1 MVRRLRYAGRIIWQS
16 FKDFN
21 HDNGPEWAAS
31 IAYYSLLSVFPLLLA
46 VVAISS
52 FFISPAYTMD
62 QTVRFLSTI
71 LPTGGPQIINIVQE
85 AIKARS
91 GISIL
96 SILLLLGGG
105 MQVFGTVMKAL
116 NIAYTTGENFTFLK
130 RILFQLWMVLTL
142 GVLSLLVLASQV
154 VINLFFSQIKNQIA
168 GAILLQVVL
177 EIVNAILLLVIYL
190 LTYRFVPRCPV
201 KWRSAF
207 WGALV
212 STLLFITARP
222 MFTGYITYFAHF
234 NLVYGS
240 LAIVITLII
249 WAWVM
254 ALILLFGGEVAS
266 HVQAFKIERK
276 PVEVIEA
283 RHIRRSPT
291 IKDKEGV
298 RLPPKAEETQEKE
311 VVQ

>member
-1 MVRRLRYAGRIIWQS
+1 MLERLRSTGRILWQS

-31 IAYYSLLSVFPLLLA
+31 IAYYSLLSIFPLLLA
-46 VVAISS
+46 VVSISS
-52 FFISPAYTMD
+52 YFVSPAYTMD
-62 QTVRFLSTI
+62 QTIRFLSTI

-91 GISIL
+91 GISII
-96 SILLLLGGG
+96 SSLLLLSGG

-116 NIAYTTGENFTFLK
+116 NIAYTTGENFTFFK

-142 GVLSLLVLASQV
+142 GVLSVLALTSQLV
-154 VINLFFSQIKNQIA
+154 VNLFFAQLKNQMA

-177 EIVNAILLLVIYL
+177 EITNAILLLVVYL
-190 LTYRFVPRCPV
+190 LTYRFIPRCPV
-201 KWRSAF
+201 QWRSAF

-212 STLLFITARP
+212 STLLFMIARP
-222 MFTGYITYFAHF
+222 LFTGYMTYFAHL

-254 ALILLFGGEVAS
+254 ALILLFGGEIAS
-266 HVQAFKIERK
+266 HVQAVNIERK

-298 RLPPKAEETQEKE
+298 RLPPKAEEVQEKSP
-311 VVQ
+311 Q